1 MSTMVLPRV
10 PLVIIIGSGITGA
23 CGVVAGAV
31 GGVQV
36 KRARVQIRRHTT
48 RYESRHTAHLAKVER
63 ANAAM
68 QSLGRTQE
76 RAQRDVIFR
85 MRDFLER
92 HAKQVR
98 AHEQLILD
106 GVDASNTTQVV
117 GIAKLDPDIAG
128 WVRGIVGA
136 ALIGSATP
144 AALRKAVSQLAK
156 ASTGAPIA
164 NLRGAAAERATR
176 AFLGGGSLAS
186 GGGGM
191 ALGATV
197 LKVSAAGPSVLVA
210 GLTMKNRGTKAR
222 TEADNLRTAVD
233 VAFAQLD
240 VRDQLLRGVRERAH
254 ELDDILIRLVSQA
267 TNALDLLES
276 EPFDIDAHGKCL
288 QTALVLVTSV
298 RNVATAPVADE
309 DGNLDMNTEQL
320 IFNYRDA
327 RKETTDA

>member
-1 MSTMVLPRV
+1 MVLPLV

-23 CGVVAGAV
+23 GGVVAGAV

-36 KRARVQIRRHTT
+36 KRARTQIRHHTT
-48 RYESRHTAHLAKVER
+48 RYENRHTTHLAKVDR
-63 ANAAM
+63 ANAAL

-98 AHEQLILD
+98 AHEHLILD
-106 GVDASNTTQVV
+106 GVDDSNTQVV
-117 GIAKLDPDIAG
+117 GMAKLDPDVAG
-128 WVRGIVGA
+128 WVRGVV
-136 ALIGSATP
+136 GSALVGGAIP
-144 AALRKAVSQLAK
+144 AVLRKAVTQLAK
-156 ASTGAPIA
+156 ASTGTPISD
-164 NLRGAAAERATR
+164 LRGAAAERATQ
-176 AFLGGGSLAS
+176 AFFGGGSLAS

-197 LKVSAAGPSVLVA
+197 LNVAVAGPSFLIA
-210 GLTMKNRGTKAR
+210 GLTVKNRGTKAR

-233 VAFAQLD
+233 VAIAQLD
-240 VRDQLLRGVRERAH
+240 VRYQLLRGVRKRAH

-276 EPFDIDAHGKCL
+276 EPFDIDAHGKRL
-288 QTALVLVTSV
+288 QAALVLVKSV
-298 RNVATAPVADE
+298 RDVATAPVADE
-309 DGNLDMNTEQL
+309 DGNLDTNTEQL

-327 RKETTDA
+327 RKETADA